1 MVLLKDIILVFFFR
15 ILDLKI
21 MFGSVVFVMPGD
33 IEDIGFKKKL
43 TDIGFN
49 FISFIRIFG
58 YMIDN

>member
-1 MVLLKDIILVFFFR
+1 
-15 ILDLKI
+15 
-21 MFGSVVFVMPGD
+21 MFGLVVFVMPKG

-43 TDIGFN
+43 TDIVFN